1 MVTTYHSVD
10 NDYACSYCNHSV
22 DSDNL
27 ALQAREPFI
36 LALISLSELPTIK
49 IPN

>member
-1 MVTTYHSVD
+1 MIMHVAIVIR
-10 NDYACSYCNHSV
+10 HSV

-36 LALISLSELPTIK
+36 LLLISLSELPTIK